1 MFQNKAATSRKTLP
15 VTILY
20 GIVMSL
26 LLGVVQ
32 KELWLQ
38 ALGVIVTVYIMIIIN
53 NGNALIRIYSR
64 LVSCTTLVLTLMVAS
79 LDESPQVSI
88 AQALFAAHILTLFYT
103 YQDKRSMGT
112 VCMSFIF
119 IGLIST
125 MFIEVLFLVPVIW
138 LILATRMQ
146 AASARNYAA
155 SVIGLIVPYWFWGA
169 YSLNDGS
176 YMNVVSHVAGIA
188 SLMPIGTS
196 ILEPHLLISMTFVTV
211 IGMLG
216 VLHFLRYSYQDSI
229 KTRMLFYSFISMSM
243 LLLVFII
250 LQPQHS
256 SFLLRFL
263 IVTVSPLV
271 AHYFT
276 FTKSWLT
283 NYFFIA
289 SIVTAVLLTV
299 YNTWIS

>member
-1 MFQNKAATSRKTLP
+1 VFQNKAATSRKTLP

-64 LVSCTTLVLTLMVAS
+64 LASCTALVLTVMVAS

-88 AQALFAAHILTLFYT
+88 SQALFAAHILTLFYT
-103 YQDKRSMGT
+103 YQDKRSMVT
-112 VCMSFIF
+112 VCMSFMF

-125 MFIEVLFLVPVIW
+125 MFIEVLFLVPFIW

-169 YSLNDGS
+169 YSLYDGS
-176 YMNVVSHVAGIA
+176 YMDIVSHVAGIA

-196 ILEPHLLISMTFVTV
+196 ILEPHLLISMTFVTI

-229 KTRMLFYSFISMSM
+229 KTRMLFYSFISLSM